1 MPARHNDRQAHRF
14 FEHGTLATGAVT
26 IQRSA
31 ADLYAAWRRLSDLPR
46 FVDHL
51 KSVQVID
58 STRSRWLATR
68 PGGGDV
74 SWDAEII
81 RDERNAAIAW
91 KSLKGAK
98 VPNAGTI
105 RFRQLGH
112 DRGTEVKLALE
123 YLPPGRGFVDV
134 LAKPTGNDGQ
144 TLVHAALHRFRQ
156 VMETGE
162 VPVARPEEAR
172 KQSLPAAAPRPAL
185 AGMSG
190 IHGVAK

>member
-1 MPARHNDRQAHRF
+1 MHSRHNDTQAHRF

-26 IQRSA
+26 IQRRA
-31 ADLYAAWRRLSDLPR
+31 ADLYTAWRRLSNLPR

-51 KSVQVID
+51 RSVQVID
-58 STRSRWLATR
+58 STRSRWLAAR

-81 RDERNAAIAW
+81 RDEPNVAIAW
-91 KSLKGAK
+91 KSLKGAQ

-105 RFRQLGH
+105 RFRELGH
-112 DRGTEVKLALE
+112 DRGTEVKLSLE

-134 LAKPTGNDGQ
+134 LAKPTGNDGRS
-144 TLVHAALHRFRQ
+144 TLHAALHRFRQ

-162 VPVARPEEAR
+162 VPVARPEDAR
-172 KQSLPAAAPRPAL
+172 KQLSRVPAPRPAL
-185 AGMSG
+185 TAARTVGT
-190 IHGVAK
+190 